1 MAVTSKWRIDAK
13 QFKTEI
19 KAFWVIMD
27 HGPIKWFLGF
37 QIKWNWEAGTL
48 SINQKA
54 YIEAMVEKFGLTDAK
69 PVSTLMEVNTQY
81 SIQKSPS
88 TLKQTTQMLKVLY
101 SEAIGSVLWPV
112 VVSQLDAAYAI
123 GILSQFI
130 QNPGPVHWEALK

>member
-1 MAVTSKWRIDAK
+1 MAVTSKWRIDAER
-13 QFKTEI
+13 FKTEI
-19 KAFWVIMD
+19 KRN
-27 HGPIKWFLGF
+27 
-37 QIKWNWEAGTL
+37 QEAGTL

-54 YIEAMVEKFGLTDAK
+54 YIEAMVEKLTDAK

-81 SIQKSPS
+81 FIQQSPS
-88 TLKQTTQMLKVLY
+88 TLKQTAQMFKVPY

-112 VVSQLDAAYAI
+112 VISQPDTAYAI